1 MVGGEVGFQNSS
13 VFGKAGLTDGKSDTA
28 KSASANPL
36 CPRCNSNKVWRSS
49 KRYTKLGDKIQRWYC
64 RVCGRRFSD
73 PQDIAMARSTFE
85 RLERIESKS
94 LKSGSDIVPTCQIC
108 VKETKNLDAE
118 TKNKFLRRNE
128 RLQLLANANIP
139 EKVTN
144 YLLWLRKQGYAEST
158 IFTRVKI
165 IKYLAKTS
173 NIDDPEA
180 IKEFI
185 ANKASWCLG
194 RKEIIVECFSN
205 YLICVGGT
213 WIPPRYK
220 AIEKLPFIPTENEI
234 DYLIAC
240 LGNKTGTF
248 AQLLKETGARRGEA
262 WQLDWTDIDAENR
275 TVRITPEKH
284 SNPRLLKISQRLL
297 ERLQDLPKNNKYVF
311 GGTNLET
318 TARLFERSRKIAAG
332 KCKNP
337 RLLKITFHT
346 LRHWKAT
353 MEYHKTKDIL
363 HVMKT
368 LGHKNIKNTMRYTQL
383 IDFGDQDY
391 VVKVAWTLEEAVKLL
406 EAGFQYV
413 CDYEKGKIF
422 RKPK

>member
-1 MVGGEVGFQNSS
+1 M
-13 VFGKAGLTDGKSDTA
+13 AGLTPEDSISGNKAETESKSPPEGDVG
-28 KSASANPL
+28 SSPL
-36 CPRCNSNKVWRSS
+36 CPRCHSKKVWRDA
-49 KRYTKLGDKIQRWYC
+49 KRYTVLGDEIQRWYC
-64 RVCGRRFSD
+64 RDCGRRFSD
-73 PQDIAMARSTFE
+73 PENIARARSTFE

-94 LKSGSDIVPTCQIC
+94 LKTPDGIGTIRQIC
-108 VKETKNLDAE
+108 VEETKNLVAE
-118 TKNKFLRRNE
+118 PQRNRFLRRNE
-128 RLQLLANANIP
+128 TIQLQANANIP
-139 EKVTN
+139 EKVVN
-144 YLLWLRKQGYAEST
+144 YPLWLKKQGYAEST
-158 IFTRVKI
+158 IFDRVKI
-165 IKYLAKTS
+165 IKFLAKNA
-173 NIDDPEA
+173 NIDDPES
-180 IKEFI
+180 IKELI
-185 ANKASWCLG
+185 AKRDSWGLG
-194 RKEIIVECFSN
+194 RKEIVVECYSN

-213 WIPPRYK
+213 WNPPRYK
-220 AIEKLPFIPTENEI
+220 AVEKLPFIPTESEI

-262 WQLDWTDIDAENR
+262 WQMEWTDIDTENR

-284 SNPRLLKISQRLL
+284 SNPRMLRISQRLL
-297 ERLQDLPKNNKYVF
+297 ERLQDLPKNNKCVF

-318 TARLFERSRKIAAG
+318 TARLFERSRKIAAN
-332 KCKNP
+332 KSKNP

-383 IDFGDQDY
+383 VDFGDQDY

-413 CDYEKGKIF
+413 CDYDKGKIF

>member
-1 MVGGEVGFQNSS
+1 M
-13 VFGKAGLTDGKSDTA
+13 AGLTPEDSIFGNKVEIDSKSPSERDVD
-28 KSASANPL
+28 SSPL
-36 CPRCNSNKVWRSS
+36 CPKCHSKKVWRAA
-49 KRYTKLGDKIQRWYC
+49 KRYTKLGDEIQRWYC
-64 RVCGRRFSD
+64 RDCGRRFSD
-73 PQDIAMARSTFE
+73 PEDVARARSTFE
-85 RLERIESKS
+85 RIERIESKS
-94 LKSGSDIVPTCQIC
+94 LKTPDDLVNTRQIC
-108 VKETKNLDAE
+108 VKETKNLVAE
-118 TKNKFLRRNE
+118 PQRNRFLRRNE
-128 RLQLLANANIP
+128 AIHLQANANIP
-139 EKVTN
+139 EKVVN
-144 YLLWLRKQGYAEST
+144 YLLWLKKQGYAEST
-158 IFTRVKI
+158 IFDRVKI
-165 IKYLAKTS
+165 IKFLAKNA
-173 NIDDPEA
+173 NIDDPES
-180 IKEFI
+180 IKDLI
-185 ANKASWCLG
+185 AKRDSWGLG
-194 RKEIIVECFSN
+194 RKEIVVECYSN

-213 WIPPRYK
+213 WSPPRYK
-220 AIEKLPFIPTENEI
+220 AVEKLPFIPTESEI

-262 WQLDWTDIDAENR
+262 WQLEWTDIDAENR

-284 SNPRLLKISQRLL
+284 SNPRMLRISQRLL

-311 GGTNLET
+311 GATNLET
-318 TARLFERSRKIAAG
+318 TARLFQRSRQIAAN
-332 KCKNP
+332 KSKNP

-368 LGHKNIKNTMRYTQL
+368 LGHKNIKNTLRYTQL
-383 IDFGDQDY
+383 VDFGDQDF